1 MVPVTPPTLQ
11 EVRRSLVAEVNQARE
26 LNCHVE
32 AFGSWVLNRTEA
44 LQAAVNKAVCFTGQA
59 RHPEHVAAL
68 GFGAAAGLLDAEQEK
83 ILREELEHLRGRA
96 FFVTGRP
103 RRFEVDGISLLG
115 VAFGVRSEQSY
126 ELEKWCK
133 DILTRS
139 LSELAS
145 DLWQQGLARLA
156 LVVLGE
162 KNLSIRPAELAVVA
176 AAKGVG
182 SSSQALDEEAWL
194 ATVQPCAL
202 ENASGFDAVRLAA
215 FDILSRRLGQVRL
228 SSPTIEDL
236 IALLRNVSRAFKR
249 WPYEDEPRTS
259 RSVKARWEVENEY
272 HVQSLLWAILA
283 PVFSDVDD
291 EENLPSIGHAHPR
304 ADLAVP
310 SLRTLIEVKYMR
322 RPGQAGFKAV
332 MDEIAAD
339 TGLYLS
345 RSKEFD
351 SIIAFIWDDC
361 AQTEQHHELETGI
374 EQLKGVSAAIVLP
387 RPSHMTRKDKQ

>member
-1 MVPVTPPTLQ
+1 M
-11 EVRRSLVAEVNQARE
+11 
-26 LNCHVE
+26 E